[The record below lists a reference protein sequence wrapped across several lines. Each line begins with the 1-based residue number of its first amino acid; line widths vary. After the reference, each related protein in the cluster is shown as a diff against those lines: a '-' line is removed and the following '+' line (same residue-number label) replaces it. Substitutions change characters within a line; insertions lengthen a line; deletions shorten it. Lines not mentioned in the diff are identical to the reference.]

1 MLSVI
6 QFPMSE
12 YVKDASKEK
21 KWKTISYGHKG
32 RRRATETDGAPL
44 TADGMDEGA
53 ADESGGEEAP
63 VEKIPGGSNG
73 TGNILVRSKL

>member
-1 MLSVI
+1 
-6 QFPMSE
+6 MSE
-12 YVKDASKEK
+12 YAKDPLKEN

-32 RRRATETDGAPL
+32 KKRSSETDGAPM

-53 ADESGGEEAP
+53 DETGGEEAP
-63 VEKIPGGSNG
+63 DEKIPGGSGNGG